1 MLPILIIL
9 IGIILIIL
17 NIKAIKKE
25 NKSFDKILEREES
38 NNDKDYDLEIIAIR
52 KDLAETVLDLQK
64 EIEELKISINNI
76 KSSKIADDN
85 KINIKSFEKED
96 SDNSFQKDHPIN
108 NFNEDVISEIN
119 FSNNLSISND
129 NLKSNKLE
137 KVKLLLENGLTDDKI
152 CEELSIGKGEV
163 LLVKSLLKN

>member
-85 KINIKSFEKED
+85 KINIKSFKKED

-119 FSNNLSISND
+119 FSNNSSVSNN

-163 LLVKSLLKN
+163 LLIKSLLKN

>member
-38 NNDKDYDLEIIAIR
+38 NNEKDYDLEIIAIR

-76 KSSKIADDN
+76 KISKIEDDN
-85 KINIKSFEKED
+85 KINIKSFKKED

-119 FSNNLSISND
+119 FSNNSSISNN
-129 NLKSNKLE
+129 NLKSDKLE

-163 LLVKSLLKN
+163 LLIKSLLKN

>member
-85 KINIKSFEKED
+85 KINIKSLKKED

-119 FSNNLSISND
+119 FSNNSSVSNN
-129 NLKSNKLE
+129 NLKSDKLE

-163 LLVKSLLKN
+163 LLIKSLLKN

>member
-76 KSSKIADDN
+76 KSSKISDDN
-85 KINIKSFEKED
+85 KINIKSLKKED
-96 SDNSFQKDHPIN
+96 SDNSFQKDYPIN

-129 NLKSNKLE
+129 NLKSNRLE

>member
-25 NKSFDKILEREES
+25 NKSFDKILEREEA

-96 SDNSFQKDHPIN
+96 SDNSSQKDHPIN

-119 FSNNLSISND
+119 FSNNSSVSNN
-129 NLKSNKLE
+129 NLKS
-137 KVKLLLENGLTDDKI
+137 DK
-152 CEELSIGKGEV
+152 
-163 LLVKSLLKN
+163 

>member
-76 KSSKIADDN
+76 KSSKISDDN
-85 KINIKSFEKED
+85 KINIKSLKKED

>member
-96 SDNSFQKDHPIN
+96 SDNSFQKDYPIN

-163 LLVKSLLKN
+163 LLIKSLLKN

>member
-119 FSNNLSISND
+119 FSNNSSVSNN
-129 NLKSNKLE
+129 NLKSDKLE

-163 LLVKSLLKN
+163 LLIKSLLKN

>member
-119 FSNNLSISND
+119 FSNNSSVSNN
-129 NLKSNKLE
+129 NLKSDKLE

>member
-85 KINIKSFEKED
+85 RINIKSFEKED

-119 FSNNLSISND
+119 FSNNSSVSNN
-129 NLKSNKLE
+129 NLKSDKLE

-163 LLVKSLLKN
+163 LLIKSLLKN

>member
-1 MLPILIIL
+1 MMMNVKYYLKGMRAMIRSLYTAVSGLISL
-9 IGIILIIL
+9 
-17 NIKAIKKE
+17 E
-25 NKSFDKILEREES
+25 NR
-38 NNDKDYDLEIIAIR
+38 
-52 KDLAETVLDLQK
+52 Q
-64 EIEELKISINNI
+64 NNI
-76 KSSKIADDN
+76 KSSKISDDN
-85 KINIKSFEKED
+85 KINIKSLKKED
-96 SDNSFQKDHPIN
+96 SDNSFQKDYPIN

>member
-108 NFNEDVISEIN
+108 NFNEDVISERN
-119 FSNNLSISND
+119 FSNNSSVSNN
-129 NLKSNKLE
+129 NLKSDKLE

-163 LLVKSLLKN
+163 LLIKSLLKN

>member
-38 NNDKDYDLEIIAIR
+38 NNEKDYDLEIIAIR

-76 KSSKIADDN
+76 KISKIEDDN
-85 KINIKSFEKED
+85 KINIKSFKKED

-108 NFNEDVISEIN
+108 NFNEVVISEIN
-119 FSNNLSISND
+119 FSNNSSISNN
-129 NLKSNKLE
+129 NLKSDKLE

>member
-9 IGIILIIL
+9 IGIMLIIL

-38 NNDKDYDLEIIAIR
+38 NNDKDYGLEIIAIR

-64 EIEELKISINNI
+64 EIEELKISITDI
-76 KSSKIADDN
+76 KSSKITDDN
-85 KINIKSFEKED
+85 KINITSFEVEELDNDLKKEHI
-96 SDNSFQKDHPIN
+96 NSE
-108 NFNEDVISEIN
+108 FNENVISEIN
-119 FSNNLSISND
+119 FSNKSNISYN
-129 NLKSNKLE
+129 NLKNDKLE
-137 KVKLLLENGLTDDKI
+137 KVKLLLEAGLTDEKI

-163 LLVKSLLKN
+163 LLIKSLLKN

>member
-64 EIEELKISINNI
+64 EIQELKISINNI

-119 FSNNLSISND
+119 FSNNSSVSNN
-129 NLKSNKLE
+129 NLKSDKLE

-163 LLVKSLLKN
+163 LLIKSLLKN

>member
-119 FSNNLSISND
+119 FSNNSSVSNN
-129 NLKSNKLE
+129 NLKSDKLE

-152 CEELSIGKGEV
+152 SEELSIGKGEV
-163 LLVKSLLKN
+163 LLIKSLLKN

>member
-38 NNDKDYDLEIIAIR
+38 NNEKDYDLEIIAIR

-76 KSSKIADDN
+76 KISKIEDDN
-85 KINIKSFEKED
+85 KINIKSFKKED

-108 NFNEDVISEIN
+108 NFNEAVISEIN
-119 FSNNLSISND
+119 FSNNSSISNN
-129 NLKSNKLE
+129 NLKSDKLE
-137 KVKLLLENGLTDDKI
+137 KVKLLSENGLTDDKI

-163 LLVKSLLKN
+163 LLIKSLLKN

>member
-76 KSSKIADDN
+76 KSSKISDDN
-85 KINIKSFEKED
+85 KINIKSLKKED

-119 FSNNLSISND
+119 FSNNSSVSNN
-129 NLKSNKLE
+129 NLKSDKLE

-163 LLVKSLLKN
+163 LLIKSLLKN

>member
-85 KINIKSFEKED
+85 KINIKSFQKED

-119 FSNNLSISND
+119 FSNNSSISNN
-129 NLKSNKLE
+129 NLKSDKLE

-163 LLVKSLLKN
+163 LLIKSLLKN

>member
-96 SDNSFQKDHPIN
+96 SDNSFQKDYPIN

-119 FSNNLSISND
+119 FSNNSSVSNN
-129 NLKSNKLE
+129 NLKSDKLE

-163 LLVKSLLKN
+163 LLIKSLLKN

>member
-108 NFNEDVISEIN
+108 NFKEDVISEIN
-119 FSNNLSISND
+119 FSNNSSVSNN
-129 NLKSNKLE
+129 NLKSDKLE

-163 LLVKSLLKN
+163 LLIKSLLKN

>member
-85 KINIKSFEKED
+85 KINIKSFKKEN

-119 FSNNLSISND
+119 FSNNSSISNN
-129 NLKSNKLE
+129 NLKSDKLE

>member
-85 KINIKSFEKED
+85 KINIKSFKKED

-119 FSNNLSISND
+119 FSNNSSVSNN
-129 NLKSNKLE
+129 NLKSDKLE

-163 LLVKSLLKN
+163 LLIKSLLKN

>member
-64 EIEELKISINNI
+64 EIEKLKISINNI

-119 FSNNLSISND
+119 FSNNSSVSNN
-129 NLKSNKLE
+129 NLKSDKLE

-163 LLVKSLLKN
+163 LLIKSLLKN